1 MKKVSKDFRFE
12 RKWIFNNNY
21 FDIYNSLLKSKF
33 YFNNSFPDR
42 RVNSIYFDDFSNTS
56 VKENLEGENDKTKI
70 RIRWYGKNSFIL
82 KKPKLELKIKKNFQN
97 YKIIKSLDILDGLNI
112 KKLGNVK
119 LISKII
125 NSIYKKKLIIPV
137 STTHYDRSYLISSNN
152 FIRSTVDKNLKFSKF
167 NNNFF
172 IPIFKRFNKIILEF
186 KYEKKYDGYVRENIK
201 NISSR
206 FSKSSKYIYSMIN
219 YYS

>member
-1 MKKVSKDFRFE
+1 MKKVSEDYRFE

-70 RIRWYGKNSFIL
+70 RIRRYGKNSFIL

-97 YKIIKSLDILDGLNI
+97 YKIIKNLNILDGLNI
-112 KKLGNVK
+112 KKLENVK
-119 LISKII
+119 LISKVI
-125 NSIYKKKLIIPV
+125 NSIYKKKMIIPV

-152 FIRSTVDKNLKFSKF
+152 FVRSTVDKNLKFSKF

-186 KYEKKYDGYVRENIK
+186 KYQKKYDGYVRENIN

>member
-1 MKKVSKDFRFE
+1 MKKVSEDYRFE

-97 YKIIKSLDILDGLNI
+97 YKIIKNLNILDGLNI
-112 KKLGNVK
+112 KKLENVK
-119 LISKII
+119 LISKVI
-125 NSIYKKKLIIPV
+125 NSIYKKKMIIPV

-152 FIRSTVDKNLKFSKF
+152 FVRSTVDKNLKFSKF

-186 KYEKKYDGYVRENIK
+186 KYQKKYDGYVRENIN

>member
-1 MKKVSKDFRFE
+1 MKKVSEDYRFE

-97 YKIIKSLDILDGLNI
+97 FKNIKNLNILDGLNI
-112 KKLGNVK
+112 KKLENVK
-119 LISKII
+119 LISKVI
-125 NSIYKKKLIIPV
+125 NSIYKKKMIIPV

-152 FIRSTVDKNLKFSKF
+152 FVRSTVDKNLKFSKF

-186 KYEKKYDGYVRENIK
+186 KYQKKYDGYVRENIN

>member
-82 KKPKLELKIKKNFQN
+82 KKPKLELKIKKNF
-97 YKIIKSLDILDGLNI
+97 
-112 KKLGNVK
+112 
-119 LISKII
+119 
-125 NSIYKKKLIIPV
+125 
-137 STTHYDRSYLISSNN
+137 
-152 FIRSTVDKNLKFSKF
+152 
-167 NNNFF
+167 
-172 IPIFKRFNKIILEF
+172 
-186 KYEKKYDGYVRENIK
+186 
-201 NISSR
+201 
-206 FSKSSKYIYSMIN
+206 
-219 YYS
+219 